1 MLERRQIEQVGC
13 SPEPACHP
21 NHGTDLGKLSES
33 AEASPGSHRD
43 PDGRW
48 KAAMVDAGVGSIVLA
63 LWSSSKRM
71 AGFRLSWP
79 RQPVLSAEGSARFW
93 EIKFLWS
100 DSSFE
105 WDTGRIITLCKGW
118 EKMILWALT
127 EEGFMGEKQ
136 SEDFCSAVHK
146 AKGQQPCSSLAFT
159 RLAPHSVSLYRERKL
174 KGSWGILF

>member
-79 RQPVLSAEGSARFW
+79 RQPVLSAEVSARFW
-93 EIKFLWS
+93 EIKILWS

-105 WDTGRIITLCKGW
+105 WDTGRIIILCKGW

-127 EEGFMGEKQ
+127 EEGFMGENSLKISVQ
-136 SEDFCSAVHK
+136 LFTKLRDSNPVVL
-146 AKGQQPCSSLAFT
+146 PWPSLA
-159 RLAPHSVSLYRERKL
+159 
-174 KGSWGILF
+174 